1 MSILGAPAADD
12 ILAYQTPEGYR
23 RLRATYSDEEVANAG
38 PTVARFAQAVSD
50 DAANL
55 IESFKKSTATALFVM
70 AQAWEHCPGPTE
82 PIPGHILLKTFL
94 HHVDGAQVPTLVRVP
109 SENDASERAWASFM
123 GLKEK
128 FVSQFPKN
136 PDFRTRIIA
145 AWPGIF
151 QWCQYF
157 YSQRVLTVQDFD
169 TAQENIEIIC
179 AVICHLISDSKLFK
193 VIHETVG
200 IVTLCTQLWMHRATP
215 PRTSYMMQK
224 LLRDSTWEEL
234 DEIVAAAGDK
244 PGFIAQLAVTRLRT
258 AMNASSMRPVHVS
271 TFVFTLLTLARLP
284 RHYLTDAILEENA
297 CWVATDLL
305 ALMTKKQRTAVL
317 EPEYLECINAGFTF
331 LRFAL
336 VRDDSP
342 RWVAQAV
349 DAGVLRV
356 ICELAPLLEEK
367 LHRFC
372 GGCVRHILRDTLP
385 KHMVYL
391 SVVKLVDRELGEI
404 DEAMTNA
411 CVGQTW
417 LRADWRSLLH
427 LTAVRSAVAKL
438 PKSLKGAARIPCES
452 TTCGK
457 VGPKTGL
464 RRCSGCMFAYYCCK
478 QCQKDAW
485 PNHRGYCKAKKLTR
499 VREEGDRYLFT
510 NADVQFF
517 RELFAGSDVYT
528 HLSHLRQLAKRKFP
542 NTKGEHLAICM
553 DYTDPRYP
561 MGTCSLKDIRTYTF
575 PPKDGENEDRACIVA
590 ENNELMNMVR
600 RAPKNH
606 TFIEASFAWGERRL
620 SRNFIMRQNIWEN
633 AGKSAVNWDGTKMC
647 ENDDLPETPSLEQLL
662 GLNGGG
668 A

>member
-1 MSILGAPAADD
+1 MSILGAPAAEDLLD
-12 ILAYQTPEGYR
+12 YQTPEGYR
-23 RLRATYSDEEVANAG
+23 RIRPTYSDEEVANAG
-38 PTVARFAQAVSD
+38 PMVAQFAQAVSD

-94 HHVDGAQVPTLVRVP
+94 HHVDGAQVPISVRIP
-109 SENDASERAWASFM
+109 SENDTSERAWASFM

-136 PDFRTRIIA
+136 PDFRTRLIA

-157 YSQRVLTVQDFD
+157 YLQRVLMVQDFD

-179 AVICHLISDSKLFK
+179 AVVCHLIVGKKLFK
-193 VIHETVG
+193 VIHETVS
-200 IVTLCTQLWMHRATP
+200 IVTLCTQLWIHRATP
-215 PRTSYMMQK
+215 PRMSYMMQK
-224 LLRDSTWEEL
+224 LLFDSTWEEL

-244 PGFIAQLAVTRLRT
+244 PQFIAQLAVTRLRT
-258 AMNASSMRPVHVS
+258 AVNASSMRPVHVS

-284 RHYLTDAILEENA
+284 RHCLTSAILEENA
-297 CWVATDLL
+297 CW
-305 ALMTKKQRTAVL
+305 
-317 EPEYLECINAGFTF
+317 PEYLECINAGFTF

-372 GGCVRHILRDTLP
+372 RECVRHIIRDTLP

-391 SVVKLVDRELGEI
+391 SVVKPVDRDLGEI

-499 VREEGDRYLFT
+499 VREEGDRYLFI
-510 NADVQFF
+510 NSDVQFF
-517 RELFAGSDVYT
+517 RELFAQAPT
-528 HLSHLRQLAKRKFP
+528 HPHV
-542 NTKGEHLAICM
+542 TG
-553 DYTDPRYP
+553 
-561 MGTCSLKDIRTYTF
+561 
-575 PPKDGENEDRACIVA
+575 
-590 ENNELMNMVR
+590 
-600 RAPKNH
+600 
-606 TFIEASFAWGERRL
+606 
-620 SRNFIMRQNIWEN
+620 
-633 AGKSAVNWDGTKMC
+633 
-647 ENDDLPETPSLEQLL
+647 L
-662 GLNGGG
+662 GQS
-668 A
+668 